1 MGVPTGKL
9 RIAALLRPYW
19 KSMVVAL
26 LAVVGET
33 ITDVLQ
39 PWPLKIVVDNVVQ
52 SKPLRGWLG
61 RLVSTLF
68 AGDTTA
74 TLKFAVAAV
83 ALVAILGALSGYVEK
98 YFTTRV
104 GQWIV
109 HDLRQAVYQHL
120 QRLSIAEHSSSRKG
134 ELLSRMTSDISSI
147 QDFVSNALLG
157 IFVDVLTLV
166 AMIGIM
172 SYLNWRLTL
181 LSLVTMPALLLVANF
196 FTPRIKRATRAV
208 RKKEGELLSSVTE
221 VLSAIQVVQA
231 YGQEDYE
238 NRRFAAE
245 SREHVEA
252 GLQARTTKATLS
264 PLVDI
269 IVACGTCL
277 VLWFGAK
284 LALAGS
290 LTAGDLVVFLSY
302 LKNMYKPMRD
312 LSKMNDALSKAS
324 IGYERVQEL
333 LGTESRVRD
342 RPDARQAPV
351 FKGRIEFDHVT
362 FAFDGGKP
370 ILSDVT
376 LTIEAGQVVAFVG
389 PSGAGKT
396 SIVNLI
402 PRFHEPQ
409 SGQVRIDNR
418 DIREYTLKSLRDQIS
433 FVLQDTN
440 LFRAT
445 VWENLAYGK
454 PDAAIEDTILAAQM
468 ANAHDFILEMPQGY
482 ATMVGER
489 GVTLSGGQRQRI
501 AIARAIVRNTPI
513 LILDEAT
520 SGLDAVSERT
530 VTEALDR
537 LMKGR
542 TSVIIAHHLDT
553 IRHADVI
560 FVVKDAEIV
569 ERGSHNDLVAAGG
582 VYTELYRAQTA
593 QRVSV

>member
-560 FVVKDAEIV
+560 FVVKDADIV
-569 ERGSHNDLVAAGG
+569 ERGSHDDLVAAGG